1 MFEVS
6 MIKPALRQDRFYL
19 PYSFCRQSRHSRT
32 SASPCGNRQTLSTY
46 APGGTAT
53 RRGGGFRA
61 LPSPASGF
69 R

>member
-1 MFEVS
+1 M
-6 MIKPALRQDRFYL
+6 RQDRFYL
-19 PYSFCRQSRHSRT
+19 PYSFCQQSRHSRT
-32 SASPCGNRQTLSTY
+32 SAPPCGNRQTLSTY